1 MNVKEALHVLEAA
14 AASDVDGIKDIFS
27 SEYKH
32 LRKALATHAP
42 HALFDKL
49 RDAKDFSVDY
59 TVEKAKTVD
68 RSVHEN
74 PWYYIGGAALVAG
87 LIGFIAGRSNK

>member
-1 MNVKEALHVLEAA
+1 MNVKEALHVLETA

-49 RDAKDFSVDY
+49 KDAKDFSVDY

-68 RSVHEN
+68 KSVHDN
-74 PWYYIGGAALVAG
+74 PWYYIGGAAIVAG